1 MRWNVGPL
9 GVKDLFTLVNLL
21 GGVAGVYFVLDG
33 RIEAAG
39 VALMA
44 GYLLG
49 DTLDGIVARATHTA
63 NRFGSEFDSVTDH
76 LTQAIVPGIIV
87 YAVYARRGHGAL
99 GFALMAILMACG
111 TIRHALFS
119 VAKLDNPLT
128 YCGLP
133 RTISGYASMALVLS
147 RWFFPDSGAANGVG
161 AVVIAAMAV
170 AGLLPIPYMTH
181 RGSRRMQTYAKFL
194 VVCFLVTPVIA
205 FFVRRDLMFDVLFV
219 WTFGYALGGWV
230 PLRPDERKAFFE
242 RYRHWSAEVSR

>member
-1 MRWNVGPL
+1 MGPI
-9 GVKDLFTLVNLL
+9 GVKDLFTLINLL

-33 RIEAAG
+33 RAEVAG
-39 VALMA
+39 VAVLA
-44 GYLLG
+44 GYLFG
-49 DTLDGIVARATHTA
+49 DTLDGVVARATGTA
-63 NRFGSEFDSVTDH
+63 NRFGTEFDSITDH

-87 YAVYARRGHGAL
+87 YAVYAGRGHRAL

-133 RTISGYASMALVLS
+133 RTISGYASMSLVLS
-147 RWFFPDSGAANGVG
+147 RWFLHAGGPAIGVG
-161 AVVIAAMAV
+161 AVVIAGLAV

-181 RGSRRMQTYAKFL
+181 RGTRRMQTYVKLL
-194 VVCFLVTPVIA
+194 VLCFLVTPVIA
-205 FFVRRDLMFDVLFV
+205 FFVRRDVMFDMLFV
-219 WTFGYALGGWV
+219 WTIGYTLGGWW

-242 RYRHWSAEVSR
+242 RYRRWAAQVSQ